1 MINYLSNTLKALI
14 LFTVAGLLLV
24 CFIFLPPFISNFYL
38 KDFPL
43 SNVINHLKD
52 LLPPLLIGI
61 LFSAPVLGLVV
72 TFSKQKRLL
81 KLIATLLILTYFVV
95 LLTMFFFAKD
105 ITLIDDWGAFL
116 MLSIYVFI
124 AYSFFTLP
132 LIVLISIILN
142 KWVK

>member
-1 MINYLSNTLKALI
+1 MINYLSNTLKALF
-14 LFTVAGLLLV
+14 LLTVAGLLLV
-24 CFIFLPPFISNFYL
+24 CFIFLPPFFSNFYL

-43 SNVINHLKD
+43 SNVINDLKD

-95 LLTMFFFAKD
+95 LLTMFFLQK
-105 ITLIDDWGAFL
+105 I
-116 MLSIYVFI
+116 
-124 AYSFFTLP
+124 
-132 LIVLISIILN
+132 
-142 KWVK
+142 

>member
-1 MINYLSNTLKALI
+1 MINYLSNTLKALF
-14 LFTVAGLLLV
+14 LLTVAGLLMV

-43 SNVINHLKD
+43 RNVINDLND
-52 LLPPLLIGI
+52 LLLPLLVGI

-72 TFSKQKRLL
+72 TYSKQKRLL
-81 KLIATLLILTYFVV
+81 KLIATLLVLTYFVV
-95 LLTMFFFAKD
+95 LLTMMFFAKD
-105 ITLIDDWGAFL
+105 IALIDDWGAFL
-116 MLSIYVFI
+116 MLSIYMFI